1 MEQNVNRLICLT
13 LFGVFS
19 LTFYLIWINTAQTNF
34 IFKVSFSS
42 IAVAL
47 FSGKSKP
54 ENPLHE
60 GRFVALPNT
69 GITNSSARTMNSSFA
84 TTGTSLLLR
93 TPTVKGETLLVS
105 LRHSTVHSKIKENDL
120 IMELMPGAG
129 LANRLF
135 MYASALG
142 IALTNNRDLKIYP
155 VIEEMKVNL
164 NISKTWI
171 SHFSRFEYSRLEYGR
186 CCLYYQE
193 SENLENKKIHL
204 YGFLVSWRYFH
215 KYRDIILKEF
225 AFSSPIKDET
235 NRFLSNIRTSKV
247 NLTLIGV
254 HIRRGDFIK
263 HEGLGYTVATESYIA
278 RAVDYYQQ
286 RFNCL
291 FVIATNDKTWA
302 ELVFANLTNTQYVF
316 TGMSSPYTDISTVS
330 SCDHVIITTGT
341 FSWWIGYLSKGIVLY
356 YKKFPRKGS
365 WLQKTQYGNMG
376 DFFLPEWIGLT

>member
-1 MEQNVNRLICLT
+1 MEQNVNRMIGLV

-19 LTFYLIWINTAQTNF
+19 LTFYLIYVNTAQANF
-34 IFKVSFSS
+34 IFKVSLNS

-47 FSGKSKP
+47 SSGKSKR

-60 GRFVALPNT
+60 RRITASLNT
-69 GITNSSARTMNSSFA
+69 AVTNSSARTMKLSFE
-84 TTGTSLLLR
+84 R
-93 TPTVKGETLLVS
+93 TPTVKDQTLLKP
-105 LRHSTVHSKIKENDL
+105 LQHSTIHSKTIENDL

-142 IALTNNRDLKIYP
+142 IALTNNRNLKIYP

-164 NISKTWI
+164 NISKTWVT
-171 SHFSRFEYSRLEYGR
+171 HFNRFEYRRLEYGR

-204 YGFLVSWRYFH
+204 YGFLVSWKYFH
-215 KYRDIILKEF
+215 KYRDIILREF

-235 NRFLSNIRTSKV
+235 NRFLSNIRVSKV

-254 HIRRGDFIK
+254 HVRRGDFIK

-278 RAVDYYQQ
+278 RAVNYYQK

-291 FVIATNDKTWA
+291 FVIATNDRTWA

-316 TGMSSPYTDISTVS
+316 TGMSSPYTDISIVS
-330 SCDHVIITTGT
+330 SCDHVITTTGT

-356 YKKFPRKGS
+356 YKQFPRERS
-365 WLQKTQYGNMG
+365 WLRKTQFG
-376 DFFLPEWIGLT
+376 DMDDYFLPEWIGLT